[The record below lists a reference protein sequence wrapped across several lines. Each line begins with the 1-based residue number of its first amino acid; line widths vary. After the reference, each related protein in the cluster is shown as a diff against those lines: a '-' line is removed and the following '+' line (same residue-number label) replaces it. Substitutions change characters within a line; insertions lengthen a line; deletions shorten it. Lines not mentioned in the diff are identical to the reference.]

1 VIEPSTK
8 KPNDIFELTIKAYD
22 LNEEEKELEIKIHKS
37 NDVIDVYKRVQKWF
51 TQEIIKENIYLY
63 SKESFD
69 FTLVFRN
76 QVLDINKKL
85 KEYDIENGSCI

>member
-1 VIEPSTK
+1 M
-8 KPNDIFELTIKAYD
+8 
-22 LNEEEKELEIKIHKS
+22 
-37 NDVIDVYKRVQKWF
+37 IDVYKRVQKWF
-51 TQEIIKENIYLY
+51 TQEIIKENIYLS